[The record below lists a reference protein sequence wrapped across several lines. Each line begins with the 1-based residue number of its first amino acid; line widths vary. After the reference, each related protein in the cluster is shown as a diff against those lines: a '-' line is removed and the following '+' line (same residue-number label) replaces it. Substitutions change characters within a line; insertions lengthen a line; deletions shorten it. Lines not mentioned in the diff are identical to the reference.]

1 MQKIPLIYNY
11 PLEENRMKRKLLSL
25 LLCTAMLISAL
36 PVTSLADGTA
46 TSAGAKLGVANGD
59 IVRFAGK
66 DGTPIKWR
74 VADSAKTNTGN
85 ANGMLLLSEST
96 YDATPSASVD
106 WSYDVCNSFYS
117 TYFGNLYKDAVM
129 TVSKTDDNYT
139 DESNNNVFVGKLPS
153 DTTVFAL
160 SADELTDLPDAVKK
174 FPGQSN
180 WWLRS
185 VCQKGTI
192 MPLLYYSYAEANT
205 GEFASIPSSA
215 AKKNE
220 VKLRPAVNL
229 SKDKLASID
238 GKILLLPTGSFT
250 DGELSPVGTASEWKL
265 SVKTDDSDSGLKKA
279 ISTNNTESGFT
290 LQVQTTQQIYN
301 NPYSKDYVGVIIM
314 KSNGTITHYGRY
326 LLTGS
331 STSHNFSVTLPSD
344 VDINSDKMY
353 AFYENYQGDL
363 SGAISTPIAICLK
376 HNYKYEHSS
385 GNYHQVTCKNCDFQ
399 TSEQHNFG
407 EYSYT
412 DINHSR
418 TCSVCSFVKT
428 ENHKLTYTQKDTKTH
443 SASCG
448 CGYKADNLEHTY
460 AAKIS
465 DVPEIFTC
473 SDCKAIH
480 FTAINGVIGGMPER
494 NEYKAGTATLNGQ
507 TFASADNVFSEN
519 DVVGTVNTDSTG
531 KAVLTF
537 DTKRPVRAEG
547 FKIKLPKTA
556 TANLPKTISLY
567 GKNAQTGAYEEIE
580 TAALRSLIDGET
592 ASGEYSFFFSAKY
605 EFSAYDSFKAEMDFG
620 TAASA
625 DIVYFTLLSE
635 ASTAAI
641 SLNLR
646 GIIATDAPDV
656 MYPGEDY
663 VASFI
668 SGTGYPKSL
677 SVRKDNQI
685 LDGDGWTYSAETG
698 ILKIL
703 SQYINAGS
711 VYEIYGYINDPVT
724 VKLNS
729 LTLSLEN
736 NNREAVFGEEYVA
749 EFKVSSG
756 KTELAP
762 KSMNDIT
769 VTNKNGDIT
778 HLCTL
783 DSEGKLHI
791 PGELL
796 VGGIGD
802 SVTIYAEESGRKLTQ
817 ENAAVKVT
825 RNGDYDRYFANIDD
839 AKTVIELDGDADI
852 TILKDTDAGAVI
864 TLSGKSVNVDLG
876 GHTVTAKTANGIFDI
891 KGNSQ
896 VSISNGTF
904 AANDAETVIHIS
916 ESSTLTLGNVI
927 TPQNEQSIFVKFPSK
942 LILDGAKSD
951 ATVYLDDGTFEQK
964 DGTSRLTS
972 EKSLVNN
979 VKLYGG
985 TVAKCN
991 IGQAD
996 MFNLIGD
1003 GYVFE
1008 LSDAKDFDDFV
1019 RSVLIGISFSVKK
1032 AEVITA
1038 QPRDIKVNLGESAR
1052 LTAGAPEGSR
1062 YYWYDPDNVAICKS
1076 STDYAEIGADARPG
1090 EYSYRCA
1097 VLTGNTVSGSRIA
1110 KVTVVCPHSNV
1121 TDGKCDVCC
1130 KNVAAQVTAG
1140 DKTQVFESID
1150 GAIDF
1155 ANANE
1160 NTAIKLLSDVTID
1173 AAVYFTGKNTTL
1185 DMNGKTFASTDVN
1198 TVISANGDCS
1208 LTVTGNGNMTA
1219 RFFAEGKSSVTFESG
1234 TFEDVCCYDEGST
1247 VTVNGGTFAHLGVAD
1262 GKTEV
1267 NGGTF
1272 TNLTATGGATVL
1284 NDGTFAKLTAN
1295 EGTTLLNGGTF
1306 DEISGIYFY
1315 KLLAKGKAFF
1325 GVNYNM
1331 FNTGIY
1337 EYSEGT
1343 VITNVKV
1350 TDAPFVITK
1359 QPKGGFVAEGT
1370 QEATVSVEVEENEAY
1385 KGKITYKWY
1394 HGTLDCDGDFISTE
1408 APVTGTAIA
1417 AVDTT
1422 TIGGGM
1428 QETYRCDVS
1437 YEDYEIKTDLATF
1450 TIGRGTPIAH
1460 FEDGYINSHG
1470 NDCLLV
1476 AAAYNGSELLAT
1488 YTMELSKDVTFIDI
1502 DLALDPLFEKIDD
1515 DVDVDKIKIFFWDN
1529 LNDMTPLGIVAELEV
1544 SE

>member
-11 PLEENRMKRKLLSL
+11 PLQENRMKRKLLSL

-59 IVRFAGK
+59 TVLFAGK
-66 DGTPIKWR
+66 GGTPIKWR
-74 VADSAKTNTGN
+74 VADSAKSNTGN

-139 DESNNNVFVGKLPS
+139 DKSNNNVFEGKLPS
-153 DTTVFAL
+153 GTTVFAL
-160 SADELTDLPDAVKK
+160 SADELKALPDAIKK

-185 VCQKGTI
+185 VCTKGTI
-192 MPLLYYSYAEANT
+192 MPLLYYSYANANT
-205 GEFASIPSSA
+205 GDFASIQSSA

-265 SVKTDDSDSGLKKA
+265 SVKTDDSDSGLEKA
-279 ISTNNTESGFT
+279 ISINNTESGFT

-353 AFYENYQGDL
+353 AFYENYQGEL

-519 DVVGTVNTDSTG
+519 DAVGTVNTDSTG

-580 TAALRSLIDGET
+580 TAALRSIIDGET

-625 DIVYFTLLSE
+625 NIVHFTLLSE

-711 VYEIYGYINDPVT
+711 VYEIYRYIDDPVT
-724 VKLNS
+724 VKLESTS
-729 LTLSLEN
+729 LALEN
-736 NNREAVFGEEYVA
+736 INREAVFGEEYVA
-749 EFKVSSG
+749 EFRVASG

-852 TILKDTDAGAVI
+852 TILKDTDADAVI
-864 TLSGKSVNVDLG
+864 TLSGKAVNVDLG

-996 MFNLIGD
+996 MFTLIDD

-1008 LSDAKDFDDFV
+1008 LSDAKYFDDFV
-1019 RSVLIGISFSVKK
+1019 RSVLTDISFSVKK
-1032 AEVITA
+1032 AEIITA

-1052 LTAGAPEGSR
+1052 LTAGAPNVSA

-1121 TDGKCDVCC
+1121 TDGVCDVCC

-1140 DKTQVFESID
+1140 GKTQVFESID
-1150 GAIDF
+1150 SAIDF

-1198 TVISANGDCS
+1198 KFITVNDGCS
-1208 LTVTGNGNMTA
+1208 LTVTGSGNMTA
-1219 RFFAEGKSSVTFESG
+1219 RVLAEGNGSVTVENG
-1234 TFEDVCCYDEGST
+1234 TFKEVSCQNEGT
-1247 VTVNGGTFAHLGVAD
+1247 ITVNGGTFALLGAAG
-1262 GKTEV
+1262 GKIAV
-1267 NGGTF
+1267 NDGTF
-1272 TNLTATGGATVL
+1272 TQLTATGGTTVL
-1284 NDGTFAKLTAN
+1284 NGGTFAKLTAN

-1306 DEISGIYFY
+1306 DEISGRYFY

-1337 EYSEGT
+1337 EYNEGT
-1343 VITNVKV
+1343 VIQNVKV

-1370 QEATVSVEVEENEAY
+1370 QDATVSVEVEENEAY

-1394 HGTLDCDGDFISTE
+1394 HGTLDYEGKFEQSKD
-1408 APVTGTAIA
+1408 APETGATVAI
-1417 AVDTT
+1417 DTMNIVSGT
-1422 TIGGGM
+1422 
-1428 QETYRCDVS
+1428 QKTYFCAVS
-1437 YEDYEIKTDLATF
+1437 YEGYEIKSDLATF

-1488 YTMELSKDVTFIDI
+1488 YTMELSKDVAFIDI
-1502 DLALDPLFEKIDD
+1502 NLALDPLFEKIDD